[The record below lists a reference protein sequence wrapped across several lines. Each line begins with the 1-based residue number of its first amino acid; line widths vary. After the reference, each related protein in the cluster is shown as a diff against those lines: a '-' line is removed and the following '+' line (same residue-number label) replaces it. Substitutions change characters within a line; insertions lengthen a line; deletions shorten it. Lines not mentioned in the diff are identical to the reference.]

1 MTLDWSMSC
10 LLMMID
16 KSWCE
21 TCQRQSL
28 QNIIARESYKQENS
42 ENDCLSYRRAQDE
55 LYVMTHQSLSAQR
68 YIQSH
73 CESHHL
79 CAVSLKL
86 RKPSLGYT
94 QSSRIA
100 QLSLISFF
108 PSLFSCRSIHALY
121 FSKRRAFED
130 LYCSSQLNRRRHSW
144 IKLHKTSRRT
154 PRKTLDRAQ
163 VARILFSKA
172 NRRWFTNNSW
182 FSIGMTETIFSWVE
196 GFSMQMTRMKS
207 VQRNDTE
214 RHRKISSLQQSSFDP
229 GVLRRAH
236 AYSLNQVAVTSAS
249 TDA

>member
-1 MTLDWSMSC
+1 
-10 LLMMID
+10 MMVD

-28 QNIIARESYKQENS
+28 QNIIARESYKQEDS
-42 ENDCLSYRRAQDE
+42 ENGCLSYRRAQDE

-73 CESHHL
+73 CEPHHL

-86 RKPSLGYT
+86 RKPSLDYT
-94 QSSRIA
+94 QFSRVA
-100 QLSLISFF
+100 QPSLISFS

-121 FSKRRAFED
+121 SLKQRAFGD

-144 IKLHKTSRRT
+144 IKPHKTPRRT

-163 VARILFSKA
+163 IARILSSKA
-172 NRRWFTNNSW
+172 NRRWFINNSW
-182 FSIGMTETIFSWVE
+182 LSIDMTETIFSWVE
-196 GFSMQMTRMKS
+196 GFSMQMARMKS

-214 RHRKISSLQQSSFDP
+214 RHRKISSLQQPSPDP

-236 AYSLNQVAVTSAS
+236 AYSLNQAAVTSAP